1 MTSNVIP
8 IRPNQHLPT
17 GPECDEPTPQEV
29 RRLARALVVALNIA
43 PGESLVLTLG
53 NGDEASNFE
62 AVASWVRESLVREGL
77 PARRAA
83 LIMMFRFALPT
94 IFPCPLMDQAVR
106 ISPHAAFAKGAAA
119 SDATWRARL
128 PCLPSISI

>member
-83 LIMMFRFALPT
+83 LTTLLPELEARLHTITEALPH
-94 IFPCPLMDQAVR
+94 
-106 ISPHAAFAKGAAA
+106 S
-119 SDATWRARL
+119 
-128 PCLPSISI
+128 